1 MSRQYVSGAAAA
13 TVVPETCP
21 AYSHSVTGAVC
32 DVRTAA
38 AEERET
44 VPGL

>member
-1 MSRQYVSGAAAA
+1 MSRQYVSGPAAA
-13 TVVPETCP
+13 TVVPETCA

-32 DVRTAA
+32 DVHTAT

-44 VPGL
+44 VPGV